1 MKDIRYRE
9 WLKYDTKISRALLY
23 IISAENI
30 LGELDDYSV
39 ENNQCY
45 PEIEELYNQLASIRS
60 DLTKYVD
67 ENKDILSIRY
77 DNLKKE
83 DWLWNI

>member
-1 MKDIRYRE
+1 MPKKADGKMKDIRYRE
-9 WLKYDTKISRALLY
+9 CLKYDTKISRALLY

-45 PEIEELYNQLASIRS
+45 PEIEELYNQLALIRS

-67 ENKDILSIRY
+67 ENQDILSIRY
-77 DNLKKE
+77 AD
-83 DWLWNI
+83 